1 MNETMG
7 TLTIVAYRNKGTYG
21 NVSVFFYAQN
31 LEAQQ
36 GLDYNTSKTVSRAQ
50 SPVELKIL
58 CPYICAVN
66 DYRINIWMGCFSLF
80 ITTPLSIQML
90 LFVHGERHK
99 YVDVQIINDA
109 IPEGAERFQLILSKP
124 SSGVEL
130 GTNTTGTTEK
140 HQLNSELCMMASCHN
155 IHNHI
160 CDQLN
165 LVIAS

>member
-1 MNETMG
+1 M
-7 TLTIVAYRNKGTYG
+7 K
-21 NVSVFFYAQN
+21 N
-31 LEAQQ
+31 LM
-36 GLDYNTSKTVSRAQ
+36 
-50 SPVELKIL
+50 PVYMRL
-58 CPYICAVN
+58 
-66 DYRINIWMGCFSLF
+66 GCFSLF

-140 HQLNSELCMMASCHN
+140 HQQSCVRWLLAKRE
-155 IHNHI
+155 
-160 CDQLN
+160 CL
-165 LVIAS
+165 